1 MIADEKGDL
10 STDFQTFQ
18 MIADEN
24 SVFMR
29 GRKKFYN
36 TSPQLVADEK
46 GVFGTV
52 FQKFF
57 IFYFLHKRTLR
68 DLGSKKAPAKSTS
81 AMYWMVCYNISDKI
95 VVA

>member
-1 MIADEKGDL
+1 MGK
-10 STDFQTFQ
+10 DFLCACLTFY
-18 MIADEN
+18 
-24 SVFMR
+24 
-29 GRKKFYN
+29 KN
-36 TSPQLVADEK
+36 TPPQLVADEN

-57 IFYFLHKRTLR
+57 IFYLLHKRTLR

-81 AMYWMVCYNISDKI
+81 AMYCVVCYNISDKI